1 MVMDS
6 FSPEFN
12 ATADFQNQELDISI
26 STSDITHSELT
37 TINNQ
42 CIISIITY

>member
-6 FSPEFN
+6 FSPKFN
-12 ATADFQNQELDISI
+12 ATADFLNQELDKSI

-37 TINNQ
+37 TNSQ
-42 CIISIITY
+42 